1 MGRAPTVEEEE
12 MKKFIAALAL
22 AVFAAGAAHAADL
35 GGKLLK
41 VGSDTTS
48 PPMESVDPAS
58 GQIVGFDVDV
68 VNAICAKINCQAEFV
83 TTGWDGIFAALDQ
96 GSFDLVASGVSIT
109 DERKKAMDFSDP
121 YIVNSQAV
129 LTRAEDQGITL
140 ETFKAEGR
148 KLSAQANTTDAQVAE
163 GVVGKENVVA
173 YDSFSAAII
182 ALKNKDVDGVVI
194 NGANAAAYER
204 EFAGE
209 LVASIKDL
217 ESDPLGLV
225 FRKGDENVA
234 AFNEGLQAIKD
245 DGTLDQLIAKY
256 WGLK

>member
-1 MGRAPTVEEEE
+1 MNVKTLLIALA
-12 MKKFIAALAL
+12 MAALASG
-22 AVFAAGAAHAADL
+22 VSHAADL
-35 GGKLLK
+35 GGKLVK

-109 DERKKAMDFSDP
+109 DERKKAMDFSEP

-129 LTRAEDQGITL
+129 LMRVADQGISL
-140 ETFKAEGR
+140 DDFKAQGK

-163 GVVGKENVVA
+163 GIVGKENVIA
-173 YDSFSAAII
+173 YDSFSASVI

-209 LVASIKDL
+209 LVVAIKDL
-217 ESDPLGLV
+217 QSDPLGLV
-225 FRKGDENVA
+225 FRKDDANVA
-234 AFNEGLQAIKD
+234 AFNEGLKAIQD
-245 DGTLDQLIAKY
+245 DGTLDQLIGKY

>member
-1 MGRAPTVEEEE
+1 
-12 MKKFIAALAL
+12 MKKLMIALAVAALASS
-22 AVFAAGAAHAADL
+22 VSHAADL

-48 PPMESVDPAS
+48 PPMESIDPAT
-58 GQIVGFDVDV
+58 GQVVGFDVDV
-68 VNAICAKINCQAEFV
+68 VNAVCAKINCQAEFI

-109 DERKKAMDFSDP
+109 EERKKAMDFSDP

-129 LTRAEDQGITL
+129 LMRADDQGITL
-140 ETFKAEGR
+140 DAFKDAGR

-163 GVVGKENVVA
+163 SVVGKENVSA
-173 YDSFSAAII
+173 YDTFSAAII

-209 LVASIKDL
+209 LVVAIKDL

-234 AFNEGLQAIKD
+234 AFNEGLKMIKD
-245 DGTLDQLIAKY
+245 DGTLDQLISKY

>member
-1 MGRAPTVEEEE
+1 VKTLVIGLA
-12 MKKFIAALAL
+12 IAALASG
-22 AVFAAGAAHAADL
+22 GAAAADL

-48 PPMESVDPAS
+48 PPMESVDPAT
-58 GQIVGFDVDV
+58 GQIVGFDIDV

-96 GSFDLVASGVSIT
+96 GNFDLVASGVSIT
-109 DERKKAMDFSDP
+109 EERKKAMDFSDP

-129 LTRAEDQGITL
+129 LMRVEDQGVSL
-140 ETFKAEGR
+140 EDFKSKGK

-173 YDSFSAAII
+173 YDSFSAATI

-204 EFAGE
+204 EFVGE
-209 LVASIKDL
+209 LVVAIRDL

-225 FRKGDENVA
+225 FRKGDANVA
-234 AFNEGLQAIKD
+234 AFNEGLKMIRD
-245 DGTLDQLIAKY
+245 DGTLDQLVNRY
-256 WGLK
+256 WGVK

>member
-1 MGRAPTVEEEE
+1 
-12 MKKFIAALAL
+12 MKKLMIAL
-22 AVFAAGAAHAADL
+22 AVAVLASGGASAADL

-48 PPMESVDPAS
+48 PPMESVDPAT
-58 GQIVGFDVDV
+58 GQIVGFDIDV

-96 GSFDLVASGVSIT
+96 GNFDLVASGVSIT
-109 DERKKAMDFSDP
+109 EERKKAMDFSDP

-129 LTRAEDQGITL
+129 LMRVEDQGVSL
-140 ETFKAEGR
+140 EDFKSKGK

-204 EFAGE
+204 EFVGE
-209 LVASIKDL
+209 LVVAIRDL

-225 FRKGDENVA
+225 FRKGDANVA
-234 AFNEGLQAIKD
+234 AFNEGLKMIRD
-245 DGTLDQLIAKY
+245 DGTLDQFVNKY
-256 WGLK
+256 WGVK

>member
-1 MGRAPTVEEEE
+1 
-12 MKKFIAALAL
+12 MKKLMIAL
-22 AVFAAGAAHAADL
+22 AVAVLASGWASAADL

-48 PPMESVDPAS
+48 PPMESVDPAT
-58 GQIVGFDVDV
+58 GQIVGFDIDV

-96 GSFDLVASGVSIT
+96 GNFDLVASGVSIT
-109 DERKKAMDFSDP
+109 EERKKAMDFSDP

-129 LTRAEDQGITL
+129 LMRVEDQGVSL
-140 ETFKAEGR
+140 EDFKSKGK

-204 EFAGE
+204 EFVGE
-209 LVASIKDL
+209 LVVAIRDL

-225 FRKGDENVA
+225 FRKGDANVA
-234 AFNEGLQAIKD
+234 AFNEGLKMIRD
-245 DGTLDQLIAKY
+245 DGTLDQLVNKY
-256 WGLK
+256 WGVK

>member
-1 MGRAPTVEEEE
+1 
-12 MKKFIAALAL
+12 MKKLIVTLAL
-22 AVFAAGAAHAADL
+22 SALVSSAAYAADL
-35 GGKLLK
+35 GGKLVK

-48 PPMESVDPAS
+48 PPMESVDPTS

-68 VNAICAKINCQAEFV
+68 VNAVCAKINCQAEFV

-96 GSFDLVASGVSIT
+96 SSFDLVASGVSIT

-129 LTRAEDQGITL
+129 LMRVADQGTSL
-140 ETFKAEGR
+140 DDFKAHGR

-163 GVVGKENVVA
+163 KVVGRENVVA

-209 LVASIKDL
+209 LVVAIKDL

-234 AFNEGLQAIKD
+234 VFNEGLKAIRD
-245 DGTLDQLIAKY
+245 DGTLDKLVAKY
-256 WGLK
+256 WGLN

>member
-1 MGRAPTVEEEE
+1 
-12 MKKFIAALAL
+12 MKTLVIGLAIAAL
-22 AVFAAGAAHAADL
+22 VSGGASAADL

-48 PPMESVDPAS
+48 PPMESVDPAT
-58 GQIVGFDVDV
+58 GQIVGFDIDV
-68 VNAICAKINCQAEFV
+68 VNAICTKINCQAEFV

-96 GSFDLVASGVSIT
+96 GNFDLVASGVSIT
-109 DERKKAMDFSDP
+109 EERKKAMDFSDP

-129 LTRAEDQGITL
+129 LMRVEDQGVSL
-140 ETFKAEGR
+140 EDFKSKGK

-204 EFAGE
+204 EFVGE
-209 LVASIKDL
+209 LVVAIRDL

-225 FRKGDENVA
+225 FRKGDANVA
-234 AFNEGLQAIKD
+234 AFNEGLKMIRD
-245 DGTLDQLIAKY
+245 DGTLDQLVNKY
-256 WGLK
+256 WGVK

>member
-1 MGRAPTVEEEE
+1 
-12 MKKFIAALAL
+12 MKKLVATFALAL
-22 AVFAAGAAHAADL
+22 FAASAAQAADL

-41 VGSDTTS
+41 IGSDTTS
-48 PPMESVDPAS
+48 PPMESVDPAT

-129 LTRAEDQGITL
+129 LTRAEDQSLTL
-140 ETFKAEGR
+140 DEFKAQGR

-209 LVASIKDL
+209 LVTAIRDL

-234 AFNEGLQAIKD
+234 AFNEGLKAIKD
-245 DGTLDQLIAKY
+245 DGTLDQLINKY

>member
-1 MGRAPTVEEEE
+1 
-12 MKKFIAALAL
+12 MKKLIVTLAL
-22 AVFAAGAAHAADL
+22 SALVSSAAYAADL
-35 GGKLLK
+35 GGKLVK

-48 PPMESVDPAS
+48 PPMESVDPTS

-68 VNAICAKINCQAEFV
+68 VNAVCAKINCQAEFV

-96 GSFDLVASGVSIT
+96 SSFDLVASGVSIT

-129 LTRAEDQGITL
+129 LMRVADQGTSL
-140 ETFKAEGR
+140 DDFKAHGR

-163 GVVGKENVVA
+163 KVVGRENVVA

-209 LVASIKDL
+209 LVVAIKDL

-234 AFNEGLQAIKD
+234 VFNEGLKAIRD
-245 DGTLDQLIAKY
+245 DGTLDKLVAKY

>member
-1 MGRAPTVEEEE
+1 
-12 MKKFIAALAL
+12 MKKLMIALAVAALASS
-22 AVFAAGAAHAADL
+22 VSHAADL

-48 PPMESVDPAS
+48 PPMESIDPAT
-58 GQIVGFDVDV
+58 GQVVGFDVDV
-68 VNAICAKINCQAEFV
+68 VNAVCAKINCQAEFI

-109 DERKKAMDFSDP
+109 EERKKAMDFSDP

-129 LTRAEDQGITL
+129 LMRADDQGITL
-140 ETFKAEGR
+140 DAFKNAGR

-163 GVVGKENVVA
+163 SVVGKENVAA
-173 YDSFSAAII
+173 YDTFSAAII

-209 LVASIKDL
+209 LVVAIKDL

-234 AFNEGLQAIKD
+234 AFNEGLKMIKD
-245 DGTLDQLIAKY
+245 DGTLDQLVNKY

>member
-1 MGRAPTVEEEE
+1 
-12 MKKFIAALAL
+12 MKTLLIALAMTAL
-22 AVFAAGAAHAADL
+22 AAGVSHAADL
-35 GGKLLK
+35 GGKLVK

-129 LTRAEDQGITL
+129 LMRVADQGISL
-140 ETFKAEGR
+140 DDFKSQGK

-163 GVVGKENVVA
+163 GIVGKENVIA
-173 YDSFSAAII
+173 YDSFSASVI

-209 LVASIKDL
+209 LVVAIKDL
-217 ESDPLGLV
+217 QSDPLGLV
-225 FRKGDENVA
+225 FRKDDANIA
-234 AFNEGLQAIKD
+234 AFNEGLKAIKD
-245 DGTLDQLIAKY
+245 DGTLDQLIGKY

>member
-1 MGRAPTVEEEE
+1 
-12 MKKFIAALAL
+12 MKKFVITL
-22 AVFAAGAAHAADL
+22 AVSALMAGAVQAADL

-48 PPMESVDPAS
+48 PPMESVDPAT

-83 TTGWDGIFAALDQ
+83 TTAWDGIFVALDQ
-96 GSFDLVASGVSIT
+96 GDFDLVASGVSIT
-109 DERKKAMDFSDP
+109 EERQKAMDFSDP
-121 YIVNSQAV
+121 YIVNSQAILMRV
-129 LTRAEDQGITL
+129 EDEGVTL
-140 ETFKAEGR
+140 DEFKSHGK
-148 KLSAQANTTDAQVAE
+148 KLSALANTTDAQVAA
-163 GVVGKENVVA
+163 GVVGKDNVVA
-173 YDSFSAAII
+173 YDSFSATII

-209 LVASIKDL
+209 LVAAIKDL

-225 FRKGDENVA
+225 FRKGDETVA
-234 AFNEGLQAIKD
+234 AFNEGLKAIKD
-245 DGTLDQLIAKY
+245 DGTLDQLVEKY
-256 WGLK
+256 WGVK

>member
-1 MGRAPTVEEEE
+1 
-12 MKKFIAALAL
+12 MKKFFATVAF

-35 GGKLLK
+35 GGKLIK

-96 GSFDLVASGVSIT
+96 GNFDLVASGVSIT
-109 DERKKAMDFSDP
+109 AERQKAMDFSDP

-129 LTRAEDQGITL
+129 LTRAEDQNVSL
-140 ETFKAEGR
+140 DQFKSEGR
-148 KLSAQANTTDAQVAE
+148 KLAAQANTTDAQVAE
-163 GVVGKENVVA
+163 GVVGKENVAA

-182 ALKNKDVDGVVI
+182 ALKNRDVDGVVI

-204 EFAGE
+204 EFAGD
-209 LVASIKDL
+209 LVAAIKDL

-234 AFNEGLQAIKD
+234 AFNEGLKAIKD
-245 DGTLDQLIAKY
+245 DGTMDQLVAKY

>member
-1 MGRAPTVEEEE
+1 
-12 MKKFIAALAL
+12 MKTLLIAIAMAALASG
-22 AVFAAGAAHAADL
+22 VSHAADL

-129 LTRAEDQGITL
+129 LMRVADQGL
-140 ETFKAEGR
+140 SLDDFKTQGK

-163 GVVGKENVVA
+163 GIVGKENVSA
-173 YDSFSAAII
+173 YDSFSASVI

-209 LVASIKDL
+209 LVVAIKDL
-217 ESDPLGLV
+217 QSDPLGLV
-225 FRKGDENVA
+225 FRKDDANIA
-234 AFNEGLQAIKD
+234 AFNEGLKAIKD
-245 DGTLDQLIAKY
+245 DGTLDQLIGKY

>member
-1 MGRAPTVEEEE
+1 
-12 MKKFIAALAL
+12 MKKLMIALAVAALASS
-22 AVFAAGAAHAADL
+22 VSHAADL

-48 PPMESVDPAS
+48 PPMESIDPAT
-58 GQIVGFDVDV
+58 GQVVGFDVDV
-68 VNAICAKINCQAEFV
+68 VNAVCAKINCQAEFI

-109 DERKKAMDFSDP
+109 EERKKAMDFSDP

-129 LTRAEDQGITL
+129 LMRADDQGITL
-140 ETFKAEGR
+140 EAFKDAGR

-163 GVVGKENVVA
+163 SVVGKENVAA
-173 YDSFSAAII
+173 YDTFSAAII

-209 LVASIKDL
+209 LVVAIKDL

-234 AFNEGLQAIKD
+234 AFNEGLKMIKD
-245 DGTLDQLIAKY
+245 DGTLDQLINKY

>member
-1 MGRAPTVEEEE
+1 
-12 MKKFIAALAL
+12 MKKLMIAMAIAALASS
-22 AVFAAGAAHAADL
+22 VSHAADL

-48 PPMESVDPAS
+48 PPMESIDPAT
-58 GQIVGFDVDV
+58 GQVVGFDVDV
-68 VNAICAKINCQAEFV
+68 VNAVCAKINCQAEFI

-109 DERKKAMDFSDP
+109 EERKKAMDFSDP

-129 LTRAEDQGITL
+129 LMRADDQGITL
-140 ETFKAEGR
+140 DAFKDAGR

-163 GVVGKENVVA
+163 SVVGKENVAA
-173 YDSFSAAII
+173 YDTFSAAII

-209 LVASIKDL
+209 LVVAIKDL

-234 AFNEGLQAIKD
+234 AFNEGLKQIKD
-245 DGTLDQLIAKY
+245 DGTLDQLISKY

>member
-1 MGRAPTVEEEE
+1 
-12 MKKFIAALAL
+12 MKKLMIAL
-22 AVFAAGAAHAADL
+22 AVAVLASGGASAADL

-48 PPMESVDPAS
+48 PPMESVDPAT
-58 GQIVGFDVDV
+58 GQIVGFDIDV

-96 GSFDLVASGVSIT
+96 GNFDLVASGVSIT
-109 DERKKAMDFSDP
+109 EERKKAMDFSDP

-129 LTRAEDQGITL
+129 LMRVEDQGVSL
-140 ETFKAEGR
+140 EDFKSKGK

-163 GVVGKENVVA
+163 GVVGKENVIA

-204 EFAGE
+204 EFVGE
-209 LVASIKDL
+209 LVVAIRDL

-225 FRKGDENVA
+225 FRKGDANVA
-234 AFNEGLQAIKD
+234 AFNEGLKMIRD
-245 DGTLDQLIAKY
+245 DGTLDQLVNKY
-256 WGLK
+256 WGVK

>member
-1 MGRAPTVEEEE
+1 
-12 MKKFIAALAL
+12 MKRLMIALAVAALASS
-22 AVFAAGAAHAADL
+22 VSHAADL

-48 PPMESVDPAS
+48 PPMESIDPAT
-58 GQIVGFDVDV
+58 GQVVGFDVDV
-68 VNAICAKINCQAEFV
+68 VNAVCAKINCQAEFI

-96 GSFDLVASGVSIT
+96 GNFDLVASGVSIT
-109 DERKKAMDFSDP
+109 EERKKAMDFSDP

-129 LTRAEDQGITL
+129 LMRVEDQGITL
-140 ETFKAEGR
+140 DRFKDAGR

-163 GVVGKENVVA
+163 SVVGKENVAA
-173 YDSFSAAII
+173 YDTFSAAII

-209 LVASIKDL
+209 LVVAIKDL

-234 AFNEGLQAIKD
+234 AFNEGLKMIKD
-245 DGTLDQLIAKY
+245 DGTLDQLINKY

>member
-1 MGRAPTVEEEE
+1 
-12 MKKFIAALAL
+12 MKKLMIALAIAALASS
-22 AVFAAGAAHAADL
+22 VSHAADL

-48 PPMESVDPAS
+48 PPMESIDPAT
-58 GQIVGFDVDV
+58 GQVVGFDVDV
-68 VNAICAKINCQAEFV
+68 VNAVCAKINCQAEFV

-109 DERKKAMDFSDP
+109 EERKKAMDFSDP

-129 LTRAEDQGITL
+129 LMRADDQGITL
-140 ETFKAEGR
+140 EAFKEAGR

-163 GVVGKENVVA
+163 SVVGKENVAA
-173 YDSFSAAII
+173 YDTFSAAII

-209 LVASIKDL
+209 LVVAIKDL

-234 AFNEGLQAIKD
+234 AFNEGLKMIKD
-245 DGTLDQLIAKY
+245 DGTLDQLVNKY